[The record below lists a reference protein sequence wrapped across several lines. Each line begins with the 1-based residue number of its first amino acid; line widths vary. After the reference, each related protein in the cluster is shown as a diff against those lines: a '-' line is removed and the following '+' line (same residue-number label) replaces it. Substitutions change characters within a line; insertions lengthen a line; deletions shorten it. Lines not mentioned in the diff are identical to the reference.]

1 MDFEFS
7 KKEEQLRR
15 EIREFA
21 RRELAGRDLITGLE
35 EESLD
40 EDWEFAMQMSK
51 KLSQKGWLTMAWPKE
66 YGGRDASFFEQ
77 HVYMDEA
84 SYRGIPGMTMG
95 VSGIGWVGQSLMLF
109 GSDEQRKKYLPPIA
123 AGEPDGIWCTA
134 YSEPNAG
141 SDFANIQ
148 TRAVRDGDYY
158 TLNGQKIWTSCAHRA
173 RAARVLTMPPCSMAR
188 SAGRRSD
195 GPGRAPGRIWPS

>member
-7 KKEEQLRR
+7 EKEEQLRR

-21 RRELAGRDLITGLE
+21 RCEMAGRDIVTGLE
-35 EESLD
+35 EESRD

-66 YGGRDASFFEQ
+66 YGGRNASFFEQ

-84 SYRGIPGMTMG
+84 SYWGIPGTTMG

-109 GSDEQRKKYLPPIA
+109 GNDEQRKKYIPLIA
-123 AGEPDGIWCTA
+123 AGEPDGVWCTA

-141 SDFANIQ
+141 SDFPIFRHVQ
-148 TRAVRDGDYY
+148 SGTE
-158 TLNGQKIWTSCAHRA
+158 TFIL
-173 RAARVLTMPPCSMAR
+173 
-188 SAGRRSD
+188 
-195 GPGRAPGRIWPS
+195 